1 MIKKDKWNFLMIFF
15 IILFLEFQ
23 KEGRKLPMKGQT
35 AIITGS
41 ARGIGR
47 TTAEEFAKRGVKVV
61 IVDIDEKVAKQAAE
75 EINSQFGVETLGVK
89 ANVSNPEDVKLL
101 FEEVVKKFEKVEIL
115 VNNAGITRDN
125 LLIRMKDEE
134 WDSVLNVNLKGA
146 FLCSREAVKI
156 MSKIKYGRI
165 INIASVV
172 AFIGNPGQVNYS
184 ASKAGLVAMTKT
196 IAKEYASRGITV
208 NAVAPGFIQTAMTEK
223 LPEKVKD
230 EMLRMIPLARF
241 GTTQDVANAIIFLA
255 SPESGY
261 ITGQV
266 IHVNGGMYM

>member
-1 MIKKDKWNFLMIFF
+1 
-15 IILFLEFQ
+15 
-23 KEGRKLPMKGQT
+23 MKGQT

-47 TTAEEFAKRGVKVV
+47 TTAEEFAKRGVNVV
-61 IVDIDEKVAKQAAE
+61 IVDINEEVAQKAAQD
-75 EINSQFGVETLGVK
+75 IKNQFNVETLGIQ
-89 ANVSNPEDVKLL
+89 ADVSNAEDVKKL
-101 FEEVVKKFEKVEIL
+101 FEESVKKFEKIEIL
-115 VNNAGITRDN
+115 INNAGITRDN

-134 WDSVLNVNLKGA
+134 WDAVLNINLKGA

-196 IAKEYASRGITV
+196 LAKEYASRGITV

-223 LPEKVKD
+223 LPEKVKE
-230 EMLRMIPLARF
+230 EMLKMIPLSRF

-255 SPESGY
+255 QPESGY

>member
-1 MIKKDKWNFLMIFF
+1 
-15 IILFLEFQ
+15 
-23 KEGRKLPMKGQT
+23 MKGQT

-41 ARGIGR
+41 SRGIGR
-47 TTAEEFAKRGVKVV
+47 TTAEEFAKRGVNIV
-61 IVDIDEKVAKQAAE
+61 IVDINGGNAEKVAE
-75 EINSQFGVETLGVK
+75 EIKSLYGVETLGVK
-89 ANVSNPEDVKLL
+89 ADVSNSEDVKKL
-101 FEEVVKKFEKVEIL
+101 FDEAVKKFSKVDIL

-134 WDSVLNVNLKGA
+134 WDAVLNINLKGA
-146 FLCSREAVKI
+146 FLCCREAVKI
-156 MSKIKYGRI
+156 MSKNKYGRI

-184 ASKAGLVAMTKT
+184 ASKAGLVALTKT
-196 IAKEYASRGITV
+196 LAKEYASRGITV
-208 NAVAPGFIQTAMTEK
+208 NAVAPGFIQTAMTEQ
-223 LPEKVKD
+223 LPEKVKE
-230 EMLRMIPLARF
+230 EMLRMIPLQRF

-255 SPESGY
+255 LPESGY